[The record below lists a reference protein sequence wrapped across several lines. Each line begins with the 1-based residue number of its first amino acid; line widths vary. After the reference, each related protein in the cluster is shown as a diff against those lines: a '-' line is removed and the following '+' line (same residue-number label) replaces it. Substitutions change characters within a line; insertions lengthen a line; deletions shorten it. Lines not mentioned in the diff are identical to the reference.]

1 MISLKITFETEPAEL
16 EDHMDDLPLVE
27 DLLNVEKSEILDTKS
42 PSPTA
47 PEEPLSLNCTDCDET
62 FSTVSE
68 LRTHK
73 KDIHGKTEKKF
84 QCTVCDL
91 ICPNKSKLKTHTE
104 EVHEKRKVPC
114 PQCQK
119 MFSKGGLRNHVKY
132 YHDVD
137 RISKVCT
144 YLFDT

>member
-68 LRTHK
+68 LRSDFSLK
-73 KDIHGKTEKKF
+73 KADSQDSDLSPESGAI
-84 QCTVCDL
+84 CDL
-91 ICPNKSKLKTHTE
+91 LTNLSKFTK
-104 EVHEKRKVPC
+104 
-114 PQCQK
+114 
-119 MFSKGGLRNHVKY
+119 
-132 YHDVD
+132 
-137 RISKVCT
+137 
-144 YLFDT
+144 

>member
-1 MISLKITFETEPAEL
+1 MQKQFDVHTNWVQVNNKQLVATFWFHWNDILISLKTTFETEPAEL

-68 LRTHK
+68 LRSDFSLK
-73 KDIHGKTEKKF
+73 KADS
-84 QCTVCDL
+84 QDSNL
-91 ICPNKSKLKTHTE
+91 SPKS
-104 EVHEKRKVPC
+104 
-114 PQCQK
+114 
-119 MFSKGGLRNHVKY
+119 G
-132 YHDVD
+132 
-137 RISKVCT
+137 
-144 YLFDT
+144 

>member
-68 LRTHK
+68 LRS
-73 KDIHGKTEKKF
+73 DF
-84 QCTVCDL
+84 SL
-91 ICPNKSKLKTHTE
+91 
-104 EVHEKRKVPC
+104 RKVD
-114 PQCQK
+114 
-119 MFSKGGLRNHVKY
+119 S
-132 YHDVD
+132 
-137 RISKVCT
+137 
-144 YLFDT
+144 